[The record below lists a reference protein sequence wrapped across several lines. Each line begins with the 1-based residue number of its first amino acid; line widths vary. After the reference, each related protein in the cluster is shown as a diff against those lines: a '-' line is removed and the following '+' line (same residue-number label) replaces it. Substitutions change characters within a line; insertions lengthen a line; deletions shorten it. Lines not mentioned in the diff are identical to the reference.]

1 MQTLPDA
8 RRFALVKFAN
18 EVPVGFSCQW
28 PLNHRS
34 WCMLHMCGKLRPA
47 IQGHI
52 GMCGHKEAVQHV
64 ISQLSHDPQT
74 AISSMHAENWFLEP
88 YWSIL

>member
-1 MQTLPDA
+1 
-8 RRFALVKFAN
+8 
-18 EVPVGFSCQW
+18 
-28 PLNHRS
+28 
-34 WCMLHMCGKLRPA
+34 MLHMCGKLRPA

-52 GMCGHKEAVQHV
+52 GMSGHKEAVQHV